1 MTIRAEYTTIK
12 ELRETYLGATQ
23 TTDDALILQMIRAA
37 SKMVNDI
44 SGKPFYPLIETRY
57 FDIPGDRELD
67 FGGDWLLSCTTLT
80 NGAAGAIAGADYY
93 LVPKNS
99 AAHYALKL
107 TETSGNIW
115 QPDTSGNYENA
126 IAVLGVWGYV
136 PGDCNQW
143 VSTGGVLSAAI
154 ATTTATT
161 FTCTTGTVRAG
172 YLLQI
177 ESEWLYASAVTTGA
191 TDTVT
196 VERGVNGSTAAT
208 HAINTAIS
216 RWTPGEIVEQITRT
230 AAAAMYKQKSNPV
243 GETINIDGQ
252 AFATV
257 RDVSAYIRAQL
268 MAAGLMPT
276 C

>member
-1 MTIRAEYTTIK
+1 MTIRAEYTTVK
-12 ELRETYLGATQ
+12 ELRESYLGATQ

-44 SGKPFYPLIETRY
+44 ASKPFFPWLETRY
-57 FDIPGDRELD
+57 FDVPPDRELD

-80 NGAAGAIAGADYY
+80 NGAAGTIASTDYN
-93 LVPKNS
+93 LVPRNS
-99 AAHYALKL
+99 AAHYALRL

-136 PGDCNQW
+136 APDCNQW
-143 VSTGGVLSAAI
+143 LDTSAVLTAAI
-154 ATTTATT
+154 SSTSATT
-161 FTCTTGTVRAG
+161 FTCTTGLIKAG
-172 YLLQI
+172 YLLKI
-177 ESEWLYASAVTTGA
+177 DSEYFYAVSVSTGA

-196 VERGVNGSTAAT
+196 VERAVNGSTAAT
-208 HAINTAIS
+208 HAISTAIY
-216 RWTPGEIVEQITRT
+216 RWTPGEAIEQITRT
-230 AAAAMYKQKSNPV
+230 VAAAMYKQKSNPV

-257 RDVSAYIRAQL
+257 RDVSAYVRAQL
-268 MAAGLMPT
+268 SALGLMAT